1 MKKGTNHIYCT
12 VFVSQGFWFGM
23 LLAVH
28 QGVFLIKSRAII
40 GVTMCF
46 HYNSTIDP
54 AFTYPMDMKQLVDCE
69 IKREL
74 KFTNESTS
82 QLSAT
87 E

>member
-1 MKKGTNHIYCT
+1 
-12 VFVSQGFWFGM
+12 
-23 LLAVH
+23 
-28 QGVFLIKSRAII
+28 
-40 GVTMCF
+40 MCF